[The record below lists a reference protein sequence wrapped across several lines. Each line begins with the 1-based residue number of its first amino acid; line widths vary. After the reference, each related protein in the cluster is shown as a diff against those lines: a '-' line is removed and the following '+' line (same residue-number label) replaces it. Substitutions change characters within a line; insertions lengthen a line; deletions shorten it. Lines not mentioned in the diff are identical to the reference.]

1 MDVIKS
7 LNIVGKATFA
17 KYFYIFGYMTEED
30 CMEMITEDY
39 TEKSKKNKISA
50 AKAIFDCRKEY
61 EALRIICSSPKVSEK
76 TRSRAVRIMSVVGV
90 KRKYAMFT

>member
-1 MDVIKS
+1 
-7 LNIVGKATFA
+7 
-17 KYFYIFGYMTEED
+17 
-30 CMEMITEDY
+30 MEMITEDY